1 VDHYHFKKT
10 AITPLKNHPIATNN
24 HVHPKKLLLSKW
36 TAVQPTHKEKHFWV
50 VKVIE
55 PEIIGAPVIDI
66 ELEAAMTGRTIR
78 LPWRALK
85 DREHWRQGWV

>member
-1 VDHYHFKKT
+1 M
-10 AITPLKNHPIATNN
+10 
-24 HVHPKKLLLSKW
+24 
-36 TAVQPTHKEKHFWV
+36 HKEKHFLV

-55 PEIIGAPVIDI
+55 PEMIGAPVVEI

-85 DREHWRQGWV
+85 DQQHWRQGWVD

>member
-1 VDHYHFKKT
+1 
-10 AITPLKNHPIATNN
+10 LKNHPITAKN

-36 TAVQPTHKEKHFWV
+36 TAVEPSRKEKHFWV

-55 PEIIGAPVIDI
+55 PEMIGAPVVEI

-78 LPWRALK
+78 LPWRALR
-85 DREHWRQGWV
+85 DQRHWRQGWVD